1 MVYYG
6 ITMHTG
12 NIGGNIYF
20 NFFILGV
27 VDIPAKLF
35 VMATINRS
43 GKKRIHCLCMLI
55 GGIACLCTIFKVL
68 YGGPG
73 GFIVW
78 RGPSWSW
85 WYGSWIYNYTTYG
98 TSAHHH
104 LRGEFKSSSGEVY
117 SIQHYVIKFVSDL
130 RQVSGFLRVT
140 FFPPPIKLTARI

>member
-12 NIGGNIYF
+12 NIGGNFYL

-43 GKKRIHCLCMLI
+43 GRKRIHCLCMLI
-55 GGIACLCTIFKVL
+55 GDGMVVGFTTTLPMEPVL
-68 YGGPG
+68 ITPY
-73 GFIVW
+73 VV
-78 RGPSWSW
+78 
-85 WYGSWIYNYTTYG
+85 
-98 TSAHHH
+98 
-104 LRGEFKSSSGEVY
+104 SSNQGSGEMY